1 MKRAISQDFLESLQK
16 GELSPILEVVIKDR
30 TLDLEM
36 RGNEIDI
43 YYQGLK
49 LLSITEKGN
58 GIYEYGE
65 MDKEYRRRKDG
76 SEVSLPI
83 FSLNDIDEY
92 MSKAKHVIDTY
103 DINEH
108 FEYEVKQMIVR
119 ENNLKPNSNDTDF
132 FIIDT
137 EYQNEEKNQF
147 DIIALHIDSES
158 VARRKAKASIAVIEI
173 KQGNGSI
180 KTTSLNPGIRR
191 HLEDFNQ
198 HIADKQRK
206 NAFKKDMEAIF
217 KQKYEL
223 GLIDKGL
230 SENTIKKLEIE
241 DDIEFF
247 IVLADYKTATSALKE
262 ELKTIEGECKFF
274 MSSFMGYGLYNWTIK
289 SKEEILKLL

>member
-1 MKRAISQDFLESLQK
+1 MKRAISQEFLESLQK
-16 GELSPILEVVIKDR
+16 GELSPILEIVINDR

-36 RGNEIDI
+36 RGSEIDI

-103 DINEH
+103 DIKEH

-119 ENNLKPNSNDTDF
+119 ENNLKPNAIDTDF

-137 EYQNEEKNQF
+137 EYQNEDNNQF
-147 DIIALHIDSES
+147 DIIALHLDSERA
-158 VARRKAKASIAVIEI
+158 ARRKAKASIAIIEI

-180 KTTSLNPGIRR
+180 KTTSQNPGIRR
-191 HLEDFNQ
+191 HLEDYYQ
-198 HIADKQRK
+198 HIADNQRK
-206 NAFKKDMEAIF
+206 KAFINDMEEIF
-217 KQKYEL
+217 KQKFEL

-230 SENTIKKLEIE
+230 
-241 DDIEFF
+241 
-247 IVLADYKTATSALKE
+247 
-262 ELKTIEGECKFF
+262 
-274 MSSFMGYGLYNWTIK
+274 
-289 SKEEILKLL
+289 

>member
-206 NAFKKDMEAIF
+206 NAFKKDMEEIF

-274 MSSFMGYGLYNWTIK
+274 MSSCMGYGLYNWTIK

>member
-206 NAFKKDMEAIF
+206 NAFKKDMEEIF

>member
-1 MKRAISQDFLESLQK
+1 MKRAISKDFLNSLQK
-16 GELSPILEVVIKDR
+16 GELSPILEIVIKDR

-36 RGNEIDI
+36 RGSEIDI

-65 MDKEYRRRKDG
+65 MDKEYCRRKNG

-83 FSLNDIDEY
+83 FSLDDIDGY
-92 MSKAKHVIDTY
+92 LSKAKHVIDTY
-103 DINEH
+103 NINEH

-119 ENNLKPNSNDTDF
+119 ENNLKPNANDTDF

-137 EYQNEEKNQF
+137 EYQNEDKNQF

-158 VARRKAKASIAVIEI
+158 AARRKAKASIAIIEI

-180 KTTSLNPGIRR
+180 KTTSQNPVIRR
-191 HLEDFNQ
+191 HLEDYYQ
-198 HIADKQRK
+198 HIADNQRK
-206 NAFKKDMEAIF
+206 KAFINDMEEIF
-217 KQKYEL
+217 KQKFEL

-230 SENTIKKLEIE
+230 SDNTIKKLTIE
-241 DDIEFF
+241 EAIEFY

-262 ELKTIEGECKFF
+262 EPE
-274 MSSFMGYGLYNWTIK
+274 NN
-289 SKEEILKLL
+289 

>member
-1 MKRAISQDFLESLQK
+1 MKRAISQEFLESLQK
-16 GELSPILEVVIKDR
+16 GKLSPIIEVVIKDR

-58 GIYEYGE
+58 GEYDFGE
-65 MDKEYRRRKDG
+65 MDKEYRRRKNG
-76 SEVSLPI
+76 SEVSLPV
-83 FSLNDIDEY
+83 FSLNDIDGY
-92 MSKAKHVIDTY
+92 LANAKHVIDTY

-119 ENNLKPNSNDTDF
+119 ENNLKPNANDTDF

-137 EYQNEEKNQF
+137 EYQNEDKNQF

-158 VARRKAKASIAVIEI
+158 TARRKAKASIAIIEI

-180 KTTSLNPGIRR
+180 KTTSQNPGIRR
-191 HLEDFNQ
+191 HSEDFNQ

-206 NAFKKDMEAIF
+206 REFINDMEEIF

-230 SENTIKKLEIE
+230 SENTIKKLEIK
-241 DDIEFF
+241 DDIEFY

-262 ELKTIEGECKFF
+262 ELNTIEGECKFF

>member
-49 LLSITEKGN
+49 LLSISEKGN

-65 MDKEYRRRKDG
+65 MDKKYRRRKDG
-76 SEVSLPI
+76 SEVSLPF

-206 NAFKKDMEAIF
+206 NAFKKDMEEIF

>member
-1 MKRAISQDFLESLQK
+1 MKRAISQEFLESLQK
-16 GELSPILEVVIKDR
+16 GKLSPIIEVVIKDR

-58 GIYEYGE
+58 GEYDFGE
-65 MDKEYRRRKDG
+65 MDKEYRRRKNG
-76 SEVSLPI
+76 SEVSLPV
-83 FSLNDIDEY
+83 FLLNDIDGY
-92 MSKAKHVIDTY
+92 LANAKHVIDTY

-119 ENNLKPNSNDTDF
+119 ENNLKPNANDTDF

-137 EYQNEEKNQF
+137 EYQNEDKNQF

-158 VARRKAKASIAVIEI
+158 TARRKAKASIAIIEI

-180 KTTSLNPGIRR
+180 KTTSQNPGIRR

-206 NAFKKDMEAIF
+206 REFINDMEEIF

-230 SENTIKKLEIE
+230 SENTIKKLEIK
-241 DDIEFF
+241 DDIEFY

-262 ELKTIEGECKFF
+262 ELNTIEGECKFF

>member
-1 MKRAISQDFLESLQK
+1 MKRAISQVFLESLQK

-83 FSLNDIDEY
+83 FTLNDIDEY

-206 NAFKKDMEAIF
+206 NAFKKDMEEIF

>member
-16 GELSPILEVVIKDR
+16 GELSPILEIVKNDR
-30 TLDLEM
+30 TLDLEL
-36 RGNEIDI
+36 RGSEIDI

-58 GIYEYGE
+58 SIYEFGE
-65 MDKEYRRRKDG
+65 IDKEYRRRKNG

-83 FSLNDIDEY
+83 FSLNDIDGY
-92 MSKAKHVIDTY
+92 LSKAKHVIDTY

-108 FEYEVKQMIVR
+108 FENEVKQMIVR
-119 ENNLKPNSNDTDF
+119 ENNFKPNANDTDF

-137 EYQNEEKNQF
+137 EYQNEDDNRF
-147 DIIALHIDSES
+147 DIIALHLDSENA
-158 VARRKAKASIAVIEI
+158 ARRKAKASIAIIEI

-180 KTTSLNPGIRR
+180 KTTSQNPGIHR

-206 NAFKKDMEAIF
+206 NAFINDMEEIF

-223 GLIDKGL
+223 GLIDKVL

-241 DDIEFF
+241 DDIEFY

-274 MSSFMGYGLYNWTIK
+274 KSSFMGYGLYNWTIK

>member
-206 NAFKKDMEAIF
+206 NAFKKDMEEIF

-230 SENTIKKLEIE
+230 SENTMKKLEIE

>member
-206 NAFKKDMEAIF
+206 NAFKKDMEEIF

-262 ELKTIEGECKFF
+262 ELNTIEGECKFF

>member
-158 VARRKAKASIAVIEI
+158 AVRRKAKASIAVIEI

-206 NAFKKDMEAIF
+206 NAFKKDMEEIF

-262 ELKTIEGECKFF
+262 ELNTIEGECKFF

>member
-76 SEVSLPI
+76 SEVSLPF
-83 FSLNDIDEY
+83 FSLNDIDGY
-92 MSKAKHVIDTY
+92 LSKAKHVIDTY
-103 DINEH
+103 DIKEH

-206 NAFKKDMEAIF
+206 NAFKKDMEEIF

>member
-1 MKRAISQDFLESLQK
+1 
-16 GELSPILEVVIKDR
+16 
-30 TLDLEM
+30 
-36 RGNEIDI
+36 
-43 YYQGLK
+43 
-49 LLSITEKGN
+49 
-58 GIYEYGE
+58 
-65 MDKEYRRRKDG
+65 
-76 SEVSLPI
+76 
-83 FSLNDIDEY
+83 
-92 MSKAKHVIDTY
+92 
-103 DINEH
+103 
-108 FEYEVKQMIVR
+108 MIVR
-119 ENNLKPNSNDTDF
+119 ENYLKPNSNDTDF

-173 KQGNGSI
+173 KQGNASI

-191 HLEDFNQ
+191 HLEDFNKY
-198 HIADKQRK
+198 IADKQRK
-206 NAFKKDMEAIF
+206 KAFINDMEEIF

-241 DDIEFF
+241 DDIEFY
-247 IVLADYKTATSALKE
+247 IVLADYKTSTSALKE

>member
-173 KQGNGSI
+173 KQGNASI

-191 HLEDFNQ
+191 HLEDFNKY
-198 HIADKQRK
+198 IADKQRK
-206 NAFKKDMEAIF
+206 KAFINDMEEIF

>member
-1 MKRAISQDFLESLQK
+1 M
-16 GELSPILEVVIKDR
+16 
-30 TLDLEM
+30 
-36 RGNEIDI
+36 
-43 YYQGLK
+43 
-49 LLSITEKGN
+49 LSITEKGN
-58 GIYEYGE
+58 GEYDFGE
-65 MDKEYRRRKDG
+65 MNKKYRRRKNG

-206 NAFKKDMEAIF
+206 NAFKKDMEEIF

>member
-1 MKRAISQDFLESLQK
+1 
-16 GELSPILEVVIKDR
+16 
-30 TLDLEM
+30 
-36 RGNEIDI
+36 
-43 YYQGLK
+43 
-49 LLSITEKGN
+49 
-58 GIYEYGE
+58 
-65 MDKEYRRRKDG
+65 
-76 SEVSLPI
+76 
-83 FSLNDIDEY
+83 LNDIDGY
-92 MSKAKHVIDTY
+92 LSKAKHVIDTY
-103 DINEH
+103 DIKEH

-119 ENNLKPNSNDTDF
+119 ENNLKPNAIDTDF

-137 EYQNEEKNQF
+137 EYQNEDNNQF
-147 DIIALHIDSES
+147 DIIALHLDSERA
-158 VARRKAKASIAVIEI
+158 ARRKAKASIAVIEI

-206 NAFKKDMEAIF
+206 NAFKKDMEEIF

-247 IVLADYKTATSALKE
+247 IVLADYKAATSALKE

>member
-1 MKRAISQDFLESLQK
+1 MKRAISQEFLESLQK
-16 GELSPILEVVIKDR
+16 GELSPILEIVIKDR

-65 MDKEYRRRKDG
+65 MDKEYRRRKNG

-83 FSLNDIDEY
+83 FSLDDIDGY
-92 MSKAKHVIDTY
+92 LSKAKHVIDTY
-103 DINEH
+103 NINEH

-119 ENNLKPNSNDTDF
+119 ENNLKPNANDTDF

-137 EYQNEEKNQF
+137 EYQNEDNNQF
-147 DIIALHIDSES
+147 DIIALHLDSERA
-158 VARRKAKASIAVIEI
+158 ARRKAEASIAIIEI

-180 KTTSLNPGIRR
+180 KTTSQNPGIRR
-191 HLEDFNQ
+191 HLEDYYQ
-198 HIADKQRK
+198 HIADNQRK
-206 NAFKKDMEAIF
+206 KAFINDMEEIF
-217 KQKYEL
+217 KQKFEL

-230 SENTIKKLEIE
+230 SDNTIKKLTIE
-241 DDIEFF
+241 EVIEFY

-262 ELKTIEGECKFF
+262 ELKTIEGECNFF
-274 MSSFMGYGLYNWTIK
+274 QSSFMGYGLYNWAIK

>member
-1 MKRAISQDFLESLQK
+1 MKRAISKDFLNSLQK
-16 GELSPILEVVIKDR
+16 GELSPILEIVIKDR

-43 YYQGLK
+43 YYQGWK

-65 MDKEYRRRKDG
+65 MDKEYRRRKNG

-83 FSLNDIDEY
+83 FSLDDIDGY
-92 MSKAKHVIDTY
+92 LSKAKHVIDTY
-103 DINEH
+103 NINEH

-119 ENNLKPNSNDTDF
+119 ENNLKPNANDTDF

-137 EYQNEEKNQF
+137 EYQNEDKNQF

-158 VARRKAKASIAVIEI
+158 AARRKAKASIAIIEI

-180 KTTSLNPGIRR
+180 KTTSQNPGIRR
-191 HLEDFNQ
+191 HLEDYYQ
-198 HIADKQRK
+198 HIADNQRK
-206 NAFKKDMEAIF
+206 KAFINDMEEIF
-217 KQKYEL
+217 KQKFEL

-230 SENTIKKLEIE
+230 SDNTIKKLTIE
-241 DDIEFF
+241 EVIEFY

-262 ELKTIEGECKFF
+262 ELKTIEGECNFF
-274 MSSFMGYGLYNWTIK
+274 QSSFMGYGLYNWAIK

>member
-1 MKRAISQDFLESLQK
+1 
-16 GELSPILEVVIKDR
+16 
-30 TLDLEM
+30 
-36 RGNEIDI
+36 
-43 YYQGLK
+43 

-198 HIADKQRK
+198 HIADKQSK
-206 NAFKKDMEAIF
+206 NAFKKDMEEIF

>member
-1 MKRAISQDFLESLQK
+1 MKRAISQEFLESLQK
-16 GELSPILEVVIKDR
+16 GKLSPIIEVVIKDR

-58 GIYEYGE
+58 GEYDFGE
-65 MDKEYRRRKDG
+65 MDKEYRRRKNG
-76 SEVSLPI
+76 SEVSLPV
-83 FSLNDIDEY
+83 FSLNDIDGY
-92 MSKAKHVIDTY
+92 LANAKHVIDTY

-119 ENNLKPNSNDTDF
+119 ENNLKPNANDTDF

-137 EYQNEEKNQF
+137 EYQNEDKNQF

-158 VARRKAKASIAVIEI
+158 TARRKAIASIAIIEI

-180 KTTSLNPGIRR
+180 KTTSQNPGIRR
-191 HLEDFNQ
+191 HLEDFTQ

-206 NAFKKDMEAIF
+206 REFINDMEEIF

-230 SENTIKKLEIE
+230 SENTIKKLEIK
-241 DDIEFF
+241 DDIEFY

-262 ELKTIEGECKFF
+262 ELNTIEGECKFF

>member
-132 FIIDT
+132 YIIDT

-158 VARRKAKASIAVIEI
+158 AVRRKAKASIAVIEI
-173 KQGNGSI
+173 KQGNASI

-191 HLEDFNQ
+191 HLEDFNKY
-198 HIADKQRK
+198 IADKQRK
-206 NAFKKDMEAIF
+206 KAFINDMEEIF

>member
-1 MKRAISQDFLESLQK
+1 MKRAISQEFLDSLQNGK
-16 GELSPILEVVIKDR
+16 LSPILEVVKKDR

-36 RGNEIDI
+36 RGNVIDI
-43 YYQGLK
+43 YYQGAK

-58 GIYEYGE
+58 GEYDFGE
-65 MDKEYRRRKDG
+65 MDKKYRRRKNG
-76 SEVSLPI
+76 SEVSLPT
-83 FSLNDIDEY
+83 FSLDDIDVY
-92 MSKAKHVIDTY
+92 LSKAKHVIDTY
-103 DINEH
+103 DMNEH

-119 ENNLKPNSNDTDF
+119 ENNLKPNANDTDF
-132 FIIDT
+132 YIIDT

-173 KQGNGSI
+173 KQGNASI

-198 HIADKQRK
+198 YIADKQRK
-206 NAFKKDMEAIF
+206 KAFINDMEEIF

-241 DDIEFF
+241 DDIEFY

>member
-1 MKRAISQDFLESLQK
+1 MKRAISQVFLESLQK

-206 NAFKKDMEAIF
+206 NAFKKDMEEIF

>member
-1 MKRAISQDFLESLQK
+1 
-16 GELSPILEVVIKDR
+16 
-30 TLDLEM
+30 M
-36 RGNEIDI
+36 RGSEIDI

-65 MDKEYRRRKDG
+65 MDKEYRRRKNG

-83 FSLNDIDEY
+83 FSLDDIDGY
-92 MSKAKHVIDTY
+92 LSKAKHVIDTY
-103 DINEH
+103 NINEH

-119 ENNLKPNSNDTDF
+119 ENNLKPNANDTDF

-137 EYQNEEKNQF
+137 EYQNEDKNQF

-158 VARRKAKASIAVIEI
+158 AARRKAKASIAIIEI

-180 KTTSLNPGIRR
+180 KTTSQNPGIRR
-191 HLEDFNQ
+191 HLEDYYQ
-198 HIADKQRK
+198 HIADNQRK
-206 NAFKKDMEAIF
+206 KAFINDMEEIF
-217 KQKYEL
+217 KQKFEL

-230 SENTIKKLEIE
+230 SDNTIKKLTIE
-241 DDIEFF
+241 EVIEFY

-262 ELKTIEGECKFF
+262 ELKTIEGECNFF
-274 MSSFMGYGLYNWTIK
+274 QSSFMGYGLYNWAIK

>member
-206 NAFKKDMEAIF
+206 NAFKKDMEEIF

-230 SENTIKKLEIE
+230 SENTIKKLEIK
-241 DDIEFF
+241 DDIEFY

>member
-137 EYQNEEKNQF
+137 EYQNEEKNKF

-206 NAFKKDMEAIF
+206 NAFKKDMEEIF

>member
-16 GELSPILEVVIKDR
+16 GELSPILEIVKNDR
-30 TLDLEM
+30 TLDLEL
-36 RGNEIDI
+36 RGSEIDI

-58 GIYEYGE
+58 GIYEFGE
-65 MDKEYRRRKDG
+65 IDKEYRRRKDG

-83 FSLNDIDEY
+83 FSFNDIDGY
-92 MSKAKHVIDTY
+92 LSKAKHVIDTY

-108 FEYEVKQMIVR
+108 FENEVKQMIVR
-119 ENNLKPNSNDTDF
+119 ENNFKPNANDTDF

-206 NAFKKDMEAIF
+206 NAFKKDMEEIF

>member
-1 MKRAISQDFLESLQK
+1 MKRAISKDFLNSLQK
-16 GELSPILEVVIKDR
+16 GELSPILKIVIKDR

-36 RGNEIDI
+36 RGSEIDV

-83 FSLNDIDEY
+83 FSLDDIDGY
-92 MSKAKHVIDTY
+92 LSKAKHVIDTY

-119 ENNLKPNSNDTDF
+119 ENNLKPNANDTDF

-137 EYQNEEKNQF
+137 EYQNEDKNQF

-158 VARRKAKASIAVIEI
+158 AARRKAKASIAIIEI

-180 KTTSLNPGIRR
+180 KTTSQNPGIRR
-191 HLEDFNQ
+191 HMEDYYHSIMLLN
-198 HIADKQRK
+198 
-206 NAFKKDMEAIF
+206 
-217 KQKYEL
+217 
-223 GLIDKGL
+223 
-230 SENTIKKLEIE
+230 
-241 DDIEFF
+241 
-247 IVLADYKTATSALKE
+247 IV
-262 ELKTIEGECKFF
+262 
-274 MSSFMGYGLYNWTIK
+274 
-289 SKEEILKLL
+289 

>member
-1 MKRAISQDFLESLQK
+1 MKRAISKDFLNSLQK
-16 GELSPILEVVIKDR
+16 GELSPILEIVIKDR

-36 RGNEIDI
+36 RGSEIDI

-65 MDKEYRRRKDG
+65 MDKEYCRRKNG

-83 FSLNDIDEY
+83 FSLDDIDGY
-92 MSKAKHVIDTY
+92 LSKAKHVIDTY
-103 DINEH
+103 NINEH

-119 ENNLKPNSNDTDF
+119 ENNLKPNANDTDF

-137 EYQNEEKNQF
+137 EYQNEDKNQF

-158 VARRKAKASIAVIEI
+158 AARRKAKASIAIIEI
-173 KQGNGSI
+173 KQGNSSI
-180 KTTSLNPGIRR
+180 KTTSQNPGIRR
-191 HLEDFNQ
+191 HLEDYYH
-198 HIADKQRK
+198 HIADNQRK
-206 NAFKKDMEAIF
+206 KAFINDMEEIF
-217 KQKYEL
+217 KQKFEL

-230 SENTIKKLEIE
+230 SDNTIKKLTIE
-241 DDIEFF
+241 EAIEFY

-262 ELKTIEGECKFF
+262 ELKTIEGECNFF
-274 MSSFMGYGLYNWTIK
+274 QSSFMGYGLYNWAIK

>member
-1 MKRAISQDFLESLQK
+1 MKRAISKDFLNSLQK
-16 GELSPILEVVIKDR
+16 GELSPILEIVIKDR

-36 RGNEIDI
+36 RGSEIDI

-65 MDKEYRRRKDG
+65 MDKEYCRRKNG

-83 FSLNDIDEY
+83 FSLDDIDGY
-92 MSKAKHVIDTY
+92 LSKAKHVIDTY
-103 DINEH
+103 NINEH

-119 ENNLKPNSNDTDF
+119 ENNLKPNANDTDF

-137 EYQNEEKNQF
+137 EYQNEDKNQF

-158 VARRKAKASIAVIEI
+158 AARRKAKASIAIIEI
-173 KQGNGSI
+173 EQGNGSI
-180 KTTSLNPGIRR
+180 KTTSQNPGIRR
-191 HLEDFNQ
+191 HLEDYYQ
-198 HIADKQRK
+198 HIADNQRK
-206 NAFKKDMEAIF
+206 KAFINDMEEIF
-217 KQKYEL
+217 KQKFEL

-230 SENTIKKLEIE
+230 SDNTIKKLTIE
-241 DDIEFF
+241 EAIEFY

-262 ELKTIEGECKFF
+262 ELKTIEGECNFF
-274 MSSFMGYGLYNWTIK
+274 QSSFMGYGLYNWAIK